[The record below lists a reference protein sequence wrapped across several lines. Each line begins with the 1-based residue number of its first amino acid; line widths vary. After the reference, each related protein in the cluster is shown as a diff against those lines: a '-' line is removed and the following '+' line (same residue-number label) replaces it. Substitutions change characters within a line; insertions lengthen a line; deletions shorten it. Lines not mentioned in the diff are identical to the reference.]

1 MIKNLFKTTWR
12 NLLKNKLSS
21 FINIGGLALG
31 VCCFFLLSTYIINE
45 LRYDRFHKNA
55 DRIAYVSFEY
65 KNPNDSEFTKTAN
78 TPTAV
83 VPSFKQAFP
92 EVEKGVRI
100 YQRTGNDQTV
110 SVKYQD
116 KILNESSFVLT
127 DEPFFS
133 IFSFEFISGNPHEAL
148 HDPYSLVLTESS
160 AKQYFGDQEALGKS
174 LIIDDEPW
182 QVTGVIEDIPP
193 YSQLQFNLLGS
204 YSTLPRSKQENWG
217 AANDIS
223 YLLLHS
229 PDQFD
234 DLQQKIGQLLHEKY
248 AEEIAA
254 GYEVKFPI
262 QKLTDVRLHSDVMPG
277 IKSLYLYV
285 LGAMAIALLLIA
297 CINFTNLVMARSAER
312 SHEIGVKKVMG
323 ALRKHLFFQFV
334 FESFIT
340 AAVALI
346 LGLVVAIALI
356 PLFNNYTGIQL
367 SLASWSGGWFLIIM
381 LLLFVVISLIAGGGP
396 ALVLSALKPTDS
408 LKGKIHQTSKAVLLR
423 KGLIVFQFC
432 ISLLFVLGTVV
443 VHRQMSFIQNKD
455 TGVNRSQVLV
465 LDASDMSSSKL
476 LSFKNELNS
485 QSAIAGVTASYHS
498 PVDVKGGYSLSVD
511 EEAGDFTLSVTAV
524 PVEKDF
530 LSVFDI
536 NLVAGEPFNQGDVDR
551 SQSADD
557 NQEAEYTFAINET
570 ALKALEWTPQEAIG
584 KWVNLNGR
592 RGKIKAVTDDFNF
605 ASFHNEIGPIVIF
618 LEYNWF
624 GKMFIKLN
632 PTGKVSSTI
641 GQVEALWKTHN
652 PNKLFDYHFLDEE
665 FDALYKSEE
674 QTSRILT
681 LFSIATVLVSCLGL
695 FALSSLVI
703 KQRVKEIGIRK
714 VLGASM
720 TSIMKLIS
728 VSFVKLVIIATVM
741 AIPLAWWFSSSWL
754 EDFVYRTDVP
764 WWWFGL
770 VALMAIA
777 VAILTVS
784 FQTIKTALTNPVDS
798 LRDE

>member
-1 MIKNLFKTTWR
+1 MIKNLLKTTWR

-21 FINIGGLALG
+21 IINIGGLALG

-65 KNPNDSEFTKTAN
+65 KNPNDSDFTKTAN

-92 EVEKGVRI
+92 EVEDGVRI
-100 YQRTGNDQTV
+100 YQRTGGEQTI
-110 SVKYQD
+110 SVRHQD
-116 KILNESSFVLT
+116 KLFNEGSFVLA
-127 DEPFFS
+127 DDSFFS
-133 IFSFEFISGNPHEAL
+133 IFSFDFISGNPAEAL
-148 HDPYSLVLTESS
+148 KDPYSLVLTETS
-160 AKQYFGDQEALGKS
+160 AKQYFGDQTALGQS

-182 QVTGVIEDIPP
+182 KVTGVIKDIPP
-193 YSQLQFNLLGS
+193 YSQLQFNLLGA

-223 YLLLHS
+223 YLLLKS
-229 PDQFD
+229 PNQFD
-234 DLQQKIGQLLHEKY
+234 NLQQKIGQLIQDKY

-254 GYEVKFPI
+254 GYEVRFPI

-277 IKSLYLYV
+277 IKPLYLYV
-285 LGAMAIALLLIA
+285 LGTMAIALLLIA

-334 FESFIT
+334 FESFVT
-340 AAVALI
+340 AVLALI
-346 LGLVVAIALI
+346 LGLAVAILLI
-356 PLFNNYTGIQL
+356 PFFNTYTGIPL
-367 SLASWSGGWFLIIM
+367 SLESWSGGWFLLTM
-381 LLLFVVISLIAGGGP
+381 LVLFIVISLIAGGGP

-408 LKGKIHQTSKAVLLR
+408 LKGKIHQTSKAVILR

-432 ISLLFVLGTVV
+432 VSLLFVLGTVV
-443 VHRQMSFIQNKD
+443 VHRQIHYMQDKD
-455 TGVNRSQVLV
+455 TGISRSQVLV

-476 LSFKNELNS
+476 LSFKNALSS
-485 QSAIAGVTASYHS
+485 QSSIAGVTASYHS

-511 EEAGDFTLSVTAV
+511 GKAGDFTLSVTGV
-524 PVEKDF
+524 PIEKDF

-536 NLVAGEPFNQGDVDR
+536 DLLAGEPFNQGDVDR
-551 SQSADD
+551 SQSTDD
-557 NQEAEYTFAINET
+557 QEPEYAFAINQT
-570 ALKALEWTPQEAIG
+570 ALKALEWSPEEAIG

-592 RGKIKAVTDDFNF
+592 RGKIKIITEDFNF
-605 ASFHNEIGPIVIF
+605 SSFHNEIGPIVMF

-624 GKMFIKLN
+624 GKMFV
-632 PTGKVSSTI
+632 KVNTTENMASVI
-641 GQVEALWKTHN
+641 GQIETLWKAHN

-665 FDALYKSEE
+665 FNALYKSEE
-674 QTSRILT
+674 QTSKILT

-703 KQRVKEIGIRK
+703 RQRVKEIGVRK

-720 TSIMKLIS
+720 VSIMKLIS
-728 VSFVKLVIIATVM
+728 ASFVKLVIIAIII
-741 AIPLAWWFSSSWL
+741 AIPLGWWFMSSWL
-754 EDFVYRTDVP
+754 DNFVYRVDVP
-764 WWWFGL
+764 WWLFTL
-770 VALMAIA
+770 VALLAIV
-777 VAILTVS
+777 VAIFTVS